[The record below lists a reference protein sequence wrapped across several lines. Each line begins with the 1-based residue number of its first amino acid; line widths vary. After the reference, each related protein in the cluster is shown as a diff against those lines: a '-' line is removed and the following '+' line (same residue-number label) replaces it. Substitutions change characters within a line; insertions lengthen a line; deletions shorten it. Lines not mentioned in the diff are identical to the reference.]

1 MMQHLTRPTLLTA
14 ASAVL
19 SLSAFAGGFW
29 LTLGNPDASP
39 EAKALNAVVTV
50 LPTGCHTPADAKL
63 TATAEGFVNGRRTT
77 LPIKLVALPK
87 PGFYAV
93 TRQWPAGGK
102 WVIRVVADYNG
113 AITSALIP
121 VNAAGAD
128 RRAAKYQQGIPAE
141 QEVAALLT
149 TLSAAN

>member
-1 MMQHLTRPTLLTA
+1 MMQQITRIA
-14 ASAVL
+14 AAAAVF

-50 LPTGCHTPADAKL
+50 LPTGCHTPADARL
-63 TATAEGFVNGRRTT
+63 TATAEGIVNGRRTT
-77 LPIKLVALPK
+77 LPLKLAALPK

-93 TRQWPAGGK
+93 TRQWPAEGK
-102 WVIRVVADYNG
+102 WVIRIVADYNG

-121 VNAAGAD
+121 VSAAGAD
-128 RRAAKYQQGIPAE
+128 RRAAKYQQGSPAE
-141 QEVAALLT
+141 QDIASLLT
-149 TLSAAN
+149 TLSASN